1 VLCPFYCYVASVALL
16 LMRLSQAFKQG
27 GVRTMFWR
35 SDIPFLMI
43 LFLHLSFAQTCH
55 MSYTIDNLSDGRY
68 QSHPVTLACVDRDS
82 YQSLLGLTYEATE
95 RF

>member
-1 VLCPFYCYVASVALL
+1 MLCPFYCYVASVALL

-43 LFLHLSFAQTCH
+43 LFFHLSFAQTCH
-55 MSYTIDNLSDGRY
+55 MSYTIDYLSEGGY
-68 QSHPVTLACVDRDS
+68 QSHSGTLTSVDRDS
-82 YQSLLGLTYEATE
+82 YQSRLGLTTL
-95 RF
+95 